1 MVGRFPDAKLV
12 FIESGGD
19 NLSATFSPELA
30 DATIFVIDVS
40 EGDKIPRKGGPGIS
54 RSDLLVIN
62 KIDLAPY
69 VGADLSVMERDSKK
83 MRGDRP
89 FLFTDLRSGKGVDQV
104 VRWVRE
110 NVLLEGM

>member
-1 MVGRFPDAKLV
+1 M
-12 FIESGGD
+12 
-19 NLSATFSPELA
+19 
-30 DATIFVIDVS
+30 
-40 EGDKIPRKGGPGIS
+40 
-54 RSDLLVIN
+54 IN